1 MILSVSNAILILCCP
16 IMEAWII
23 YFRRNSFLELCRH
36 TKRLVSTFTIF
47 NPLPEI
53 EVPCFES
60 IIDEIVMLTQVISLY
75 FVIKVKHFV
84 LCLS

>member
-1 MILSVSNAILILCCP
+1 MILSVPNAILILCCP
-16 IMEAWII
+16 IMETWII
-23 YFRRNSFLELCRH
+23 DFRGNSFLEWCRH
-36 TKRLVSTFTIF
+36 TKRFVLTFTIF

-60 IIDEIVMLTQVISLY
+60 IIDEIVMLTQVIPLY
-75 FVIKVKHFV
+75 FIVEVKHSI